1 MTSWLE
7 ELTDAYSDSSIPPQ
21 FVYWAGIAAISAVVK
36 DQVCLDRFF
45 YKVFLN
51 EYILF
56 VAESGSMKSA
66 AVDIAASLAAEVN
79 NNRILNGRFTL
90 EHIIDD
96 LSQAHTFEDGR
107 PPLTTASGF
116 WPASELTSCLV
127 DSASLTTMR
136 ALYDTNNNQK
146 VPWVYGTRKQGKVR
160 LNKPCITLLG
170 ATTPKDFNDFFKEID
185 LEGGFIARTVLVMET
200 QLGKRNPL
208 LEPPENMVSIP
219 KLARHLKDISQLKGE
234 FQWTEEGKDVF
245 RAWHADFNPRAYEDP
260 TGTVN
265 RIEDH
270 ILKLAMIHALSR
282 EARLRL
288 DGPDISKAIE
298 LILGQPAPESAEE
311 NISSS
316 TLRNSA
322 RMSTNIHSTPVGKIN
337 IRVIETLMKE
347 PDLTATKRKVL
358 ARNKGHFDIYELDRA
373 LETLN
378 QAGAVEMFRKDK
390 EFCIKLTERFLDHYQ
405 DFEKS
410 KEERSELWRKRG
422 LA

>member
-1 MTSWLE
+1 MSWLD
-7 ELTDAYSDSSIPPQ
+7 ELVEAYEDSSIPPQ
-21 FVYWAGIAAISAVVK
+21 FVYWAGIAAISAIIK
-36 DQVCLDRFF
+36 DQVWLDRFF
-45 YKVFLN
+45 YKVFPN
-51 EYILF
+51 MYILY

-79 NNRILNGRFTL
+79 NNRILNGRFSL

-107 PPLTTASGF
+107 PPLITASGF

-146 VPWVYGTRKQGKVR
+146 IPWVYGTRKHGKVT

-170 ATTPKDFNDFFKEID
+170 ATTPKDYREFFKEID
-185 LEGGFIARTVLVMET
+185 IEGGFMARTVLIIET

-208 LEPPENMVSIP
+208 LEAPESMVSIP

-234 FQWTEEGKDVF
+234 FQWTPAGKEIF
-245 RAWHADFNPRAYEDP
+245 REWHAEFNPRSYEDP

-270 ILKLAMIHALSR
+270 IIKIGMAHALSR
-282 EARLRL
+282 APRLEL
-288 DGPDISKAIE
+288 DAPDIAKAIE
-298 LILGQPAPESAEE
+298 LIIGQPAPDSEE
-311 NISSS
+311 NKIAPTS

-322 RMSTNIHSTPVGKIN
+322 RMSTTAHSTPVGKIN
-337 IRVIETLMKE
+337 IKVIETLLKE
-347 PDLTATKRKVL
+347 PELTASKRRILNK
-358 ARNKGHFDIYELDRA
+358 NKGHFDIYELDRA
-373 LETLN
+373 LETLD
-378 QAGAVEMFRKDK
+378 QAGAVILFRKDK
-390 EFCIKLTERFLDHYQ
+390 ELYIKLTERFLDHYQ
-405 DFEKS
+405 DFEES
-410 KEERSELWRKRG
+410 KAEREETWKKRG
-422 LA
+422 LV